1 MAKAAEKAPA
11 KDETAEA
18 PPPKKGKGK
27 LIAIILVLVLLAGGG
42 GGGAAWFFLGGKGDA
57 KDKPAPPPKPPVY
70 APLEQFTVNLQPEVE
85 EQYLQVS
92 MTLKVADQKVVDQLK
107 QHDPELRNRLLMIL
121 TSKGPSQLNTMDGKR
136 QLANEIVAAA
146 RRPFTEGQPEQD
158 VLDVHFTAFI
168 IQ

>member
-1 MAKAAEKAPA
+1 MAKAPEKAPA

-18 PPPKKGKGK
+18 APPKKGKGK
-27 LIAIILVLVLLAGGG
+27 LFAIIAVLILLAGGG
-42 GGGAAWFFLGGKGDA
+42 GGGAAWFFLGGKSDG
-57 KDKPAPPPKPPVY
+57 KDKPPPPKPPVY
-70 APLEQFTVNLQPEVE
+70 APLEQFTVNLQPEAE

-121 TSKGPSQLNTMDGKR
+121 TSKGPSQLNTMEGKR
-136 QLANEIVAAA
+136 QLADEIVAAA
-146 RRPFTEGQPEQD
+146 RRPFAEGQPEQD

>member
-11 KDETAEA
+11 KEEPAEA
-18 PPPKKGKGK
+18 AAPKKGKGK
-27 LIAIILVLVLLAGGG
+27 LIIMIVVLLLAAGG
-42 GGGAAWFFLGGKGDA
+42 GGGAAWFFLAGKGDPKEHKA
-57 KDKPAPPPKPPVY
+57 APPPKPVY
-70 APLEQFTVNLQPEVE
+70 APLEQFTVNLQPEGE

-107 QHDPELRNRLLMIL
+107 LHDPELRNRILMIL
-121 TSKGPSQLNTMDGKR
+121 TNKAPSQINNMEGKR
-136 QLANEIVAAA
+136 QLAEEIMQAA
-146 RRPFTEGQPEQD
+146 RRPFSEGQPEQD